1 MPQMPH
7 SPATAKEPARVG
19 DAAKGPLAQRRG
31 RPRSEDRD
39 ATILEATLRLLEE
52 IGYDRLR
59 IQDVAD
65 RAHVGL
71 ATIYRRWPT
80 KQALVFAALEHE
92 KLSRTL
98 PETDNPREDLRA
110 HVQAMV
116 DEFLGPRGSFITGF
130 LTGLRTD
137 PELADAFRTTILADL
152 RTQYRG
158 AIARV
163 LGDDQPDLD
172 LRADLALA
180 ILAFRG
186 LVGDQEHHPDDIVD
200 QLCTVI
206 LGEPAQP

>member
-1 MPQMPH
+1 MLQMPR
-7 SPATAKEPARVG
+7 ATADEPARVPDG
-19 DAAKGPLAQRRG
+19 AKGPVARRRG

-39 ATILEATLRLLEE
+39 ATILEATARLLE

-92 KLSRTL
+92 KLSHAV
-98 PETDNPREDLRA
+98 PETDDPRADLRA

-130 LTGLRTD
+130 LTALRTD

-152 RTQYRG
+152 RTLYRG

-200 QLCTVI
+200 QLCTII

>member
-1 MPQMPH
+1 MPQMPR
-7 SPATAKEPARVG
+7 SLATANEPASVR
-19 DAAKGPLAQRRG
+19 DAAKGPLARRRG

-92 KLSRTL
+92 KLRRTL

-116 DEFLGPRGSFITGF
+116 DEFLGPRGSFVTGF
-130 LTGLRTD
+130 LSALRTD
-137 PELADAFRTTILADL
+137 PELSKAFRASALVDL
-152 RTQYRG
+152 RTPLRS

-163 LGDDQPDLD
+163 LGDNQPDLD
-172 LRADLALA
+172 LRADLAPA
-180 ILAFRG
+180 VLAFRG
-186 LVGDQEHHPDDIVD
+186 LVGDEHHPDDIVD
-200 QLCTVI
+200 QLCALI
-206 LGEPAQP
+206 LGEPAGP

>member
-1 MPQMPH
+1 MRQMPR
-7 SPATAKEPARVG
+7 SPATGSEPAG
-19 DAAKGPLAQRRG
+19 PDAPENPPVAGRRG
-31 RPRSEDRD
+31 RPRSQDRD
-39 ATILEATLRLLEE
+39 ATILEATTRLLEE

-80 KQALVFAALEHE
+80 KQALVIAALEHE
-92 KLSRTL
+92 KLRRTL

-130 LTGLRTD
+130 LTALRTD
-137 PELADAFRTTILADL
+137 PELADAFRASTLADL
-152 RTQYRG
+152 RTLLRN

-172 LRADLALA
+172 LRADLAPS

-186 LVGDQEHHPDDIVD
+186 LVADQERPPHNIVD
-200 QLCTVI
+200 QLCTLI
-206 LGEPAQP
+206 LGEAST